1 MSTAELILYEEEF
14 QKIKSIIA
22 KLKAD
27 ANAKLVFVVDR
38 NGQQIAQVGDTANID
53 TTSLASLT
61 AGNVA
66 ATDGLARLMGQEEF
80 NILFHEGRHD
90 NVHIS
95 IVGRRIIL
103 VVIFDERSSLGL
115 VRLRVKR
122 STVELERVF
131 ETIMQKVEQERTS
144 LTQADSP
151 FAEITDD
158 DIDSLF
164 GD

>member
-1 MSTAELILYEEEF
+1 MSTSELVLYEEEF

-38 NGQQIAQVGDTANID
+38 NGQQIAQVGDITDID

-66 ATDGLARLMGQEEF
+66 ATDGLAQLMGQEEF

-122 STVELERVF
+122 STVELEQVF
-131 ETIMQKVEQERTS
+131 DTIMQKVEQERTS

>member
-95 IVGRRIIL
+95 IVGQRIIL

-131 ETIMQKVEQERTS
+131 EIIMQKVEQERTS

>member
-1 MSTAELILYEEEF
+1 MSTSELILYEEEF
-14 QKIKSIIA
+14 QRIKSVIT

-38 NGQQIAQVGDTANID
+38 NGQQIAQVGDTTDLD

-80 NILFHEGRHD
+80 NILFHEGRHE

-122 STVELERVF
+122 STVELEQVF
-131 ETIMQKVEQERTS
+131 DTIMQKVEKERTS